1 MEPSSVATA
10 PQMADIKD
18 ETPVIKTVKVDES
31 ADNLID
37 DYSVWLNHNREKC
50 QPVLIFLSAVT
61 KGRIN

>member
-18 ETPVIKTVKVDES
+18 ETPVIKTVKVGES

-37 DYSVWLNHNREKC
+37 DYSVWLNHNREKMPAC
-50 QPVLIFLSAVT
+50 ANLSFSSHQG
-61 KGRIN
+61 KN